1 MGRPGVAR
9 RLGRCRGVVGVRGL
23 PVVALALLT
32 TLACDSAVGPAN
44 GIEPPARTGDG
55 WETATLEQV
64 GMDARP
70 LLDLLGVIAGT
81 DDHLIH
87 GLVIA
92 RHGKLVLER
101 YWPGVDLE
109 PATLEPVPTAF
120 DRETLHY
127 VASVSKSLTS
137 ALAGIAWDRGLISDV
152 ADSLFAYFPEYGHLR
167 TDDNGP
173 IAVEHLLSFTSGY
186 EWNEFVYGF
195 DDPRDSH
202 NQMFRTG
209 DPIGFLLAR
218 PVTTEPGSVFHY
230 NSGDTNLLGEIVRR
244 AAASTL
250 VDFAEQH
257 LFQPLGI
264 ATYTWIRFSLAPAVT
279 FASGGASL
287 RPRDMAKLGA
297 LYLNGGTW
305 NGTRVVSEAWIT
317 ASTTEAIPLAGSY
330 RTLYGYGY
338 NWWLGRFPY
347 LNGTVEYFRAAGWGG
362 QDVFVVPELELVVV
376 FTAGGYYEPR
386 PLDVEALI
394 VDYVLAAIVE

>member
-1 MGRPGVAR
+1 MTSNRHPFGRGRVSRR
-9 RLGRCRGVVGVRGL
+9 RLS
-23 PVVALALLT
+23 VVASALLLA
-32 TLACDSAVGPAN
+32 TLACDSSVGPAS
-44 GIEPPARTGDG
+44 GYERPVRTGDG
-55 WETATLEQV
+55 WDTASLEQV
-64 GMDARP
+64 GMAARP
-70 LLDLLGVIAGT
+70 LLDLLGLIAST

-92 RHGKLVLER
+92 KNGKLVFEE

-109 PATLEPVPTAF
+109 PGTLEPVPKGF

-137 ALAGIAWDRGLISDV
+137 ALAGIAIDRGLIGGVTD
-152 ADSLFAYFPEYGHLR
+152 ALFAHYPEYVHLR
-167 TDDNGP
+167 TDDNAP
-173 IAVEHLLSFTSGY
+173 IVVEHLLSFTSGY

-202 NQMFRTG
+202 NQMFRVG

-218 PVTTEPGSVFHY
+218 QVTTEPGSVFHY

-244 AAASTL
+244 AAAASTL
-250 VDFAEQH
+250 TAFAESY

-264 ATYTWIRFSLAPAVT
+264 STYAWVRFPLAATMT

-287 RPRDMAKLGA
+287 RPRDMAKLGQ
-297 LYLNGGTW
+297 LYLSGGVW
-305 NGTRVVSEAWIT
+305 HGTRVVSEAWVA
-317 ASTTEAIPLAGSY
+317 ASTSEAIPLTGNY

-347 LNGTVEYFRAAGWGG
+347 LDGAVEYFRAAGWGG
-362 QDVFVVPELELVVV
+362 QDVFVVPALELVVV

-394 VDYVLAAIVE
+394 VDYVFPAIVE